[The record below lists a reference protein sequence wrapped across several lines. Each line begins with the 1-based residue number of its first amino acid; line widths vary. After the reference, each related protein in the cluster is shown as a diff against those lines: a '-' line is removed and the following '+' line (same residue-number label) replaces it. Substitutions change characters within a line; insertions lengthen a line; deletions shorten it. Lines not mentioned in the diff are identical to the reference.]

1 MCSALGKDQFSML
14 INLLPASYQE
24 ERVKIVEAI
33 NSGDREALRRAA
45 HTIKGMAGN
54 LAAQKLADD
63 ARELEKYDGAFD
75 DAIHARIAELD
86 KLAEDTIAE
95 MHAAL
100 RV

>member
-1 MCSALGKDQFSML
+1 
-14 INLLPASYQE
+14 
-24 ERVKIVEAI
+24 
-33 NSGDREALRRAA
+33 
-45 HTIKGMAGN
+45 MAGN